1 MQQFGFSA
9 TDVKLKQWDETQ
21 NSAATQTFIQPWR
34 YPLADAF
41 QLSAKASSLSQ
52 KPLPKQ
58 PSENTSFWGKLP
70 LR

>member
-21 NSAATQTFIQPWR
+21 NSSNTNIQPWDI
-34 YPLADAF
+34 LWHADAF
-41 QLSAKASSLSQ
+41 PIICQGILFITETFAQTAEWKHIL
-52 KPLPKQ
+52 
-58 PSENTSFWGKLP
+58 WGKLP

>member
-21 NSAATQTFIQPWR
+21 NSAATQTFSPEISSGTQMPSNYLPR
-34 YPLADAF
+34 HPLYH
-41 QLSAKASSLSQ
+41 S
-52 KPLPKQ
+52 PKQ
-58 PSENTSFWGKLP
+58 PSENTSFWEP